1 MSKEQKI
8 FEDDLVEPIDREN
21 NTTDV
26 IVDDYKDLA
35 IEMMPSSREKTLWWM
50 KDYD

>member
-1 MSKEQKI
+1 MSYDVLEEAENLKI
-8 FEDDLVEPIDREN
+8 LDLAEDD
-21 NTTDV
+21 TDV

-35 IEMMPSSREKTLWWM
+35 IETVASSHDRRLWWM